1 MIMDEWVECKISDIG
16 TVVGGATPSTKKT
29 ENYEDGKIAWITP
42 KDLSVFSGRYIGR
55 GERNITE
62 TGLKSC
68 STQLMPQNTVLFS
81 SRAPIGYIAIAAN
94 EVCTNQGFKSVIP
107 NENIDPLFLYYLLKY
122 NKDKIE
128 SMGSGTT
135 FKEISG
141 NTMKNIVV
149 SVPIS
154 KEFQEKIA
162 SVLGS
167 IDDKIEENE
176 RINNNLLEQLN
187 ELFSEFF
194 NRSNWNQLSIGE
206 VAEKVAMGPFG
217 SNIKVST
224 FVETGVPIISGNH
237 LRGYFLEEPS
247 YNYITEE
254 HASRLKNSIVYS
266 RDIVFTHAGNIGQ
279 VAMIPTSCEYPYYV
293 LSQRQFFLR
302 CNSDIAVPE
311 YVLLFFH
318 SKQGQH
324 ELLSYA
330 NQTGVPSIAQ
340 PASNLKKICLP
351 VPPIKEQKEWLLL
364 VDPIIALYQNNYHE
378 TKRLCKLRDT
388 LLPKLM
394 SGEIDVSG
402 IDL

>member
-1 MIMDEWVECKISDIG
+1 
-16 TVVGGATPSTKKT
+16 
-29 ENYEDGKIAWITP
+29 
-42 KDLSVFSGRYIGR
+42 
-55 GERNITE
+55 
-62 TGLKSC
+62 
-68 STQLMPQNTVLFS
+68 
-81 SRAPIGYIAIAAN
+81 
-94 EVCTNQGFKSVIP
+94 
-107 NENIDPLFLYYLLKY
+107 
-122 NKDKIE
+122 
-128 SMGSGTT
+128 
-135 FKEISG
+135 
-141 NTMKNIVV
+141 
-149 SVPIS
+149 
-154 KEFQEKIA
+154 
-162 SVLGS
+162 
-167 IDDKIEENE
+167 
-176 RINNNLLEQLN
+176 
-187 ELFSEFF
+187 
-194 NRSNWNQLSIGE
+194 
-206 VAEKVAMGPFG
+206 
-217 SNIKVST
+217 
-224 FVETGVPIISGNH
+224 
-237 LRGYFLEEPS
+237 
-247 YNYITEE
+247 
-254 HASRLKNSIVYS
+254 
-266 RDIVFTHAGNIGQ
+266 
-279 VAMIPTSCEYPYYV
+279 MIPTSCEYPYYV

>member
-1 MIMDEWVECKISDIG
+1 
-16 TVVGGATPSTKKT
+16 
-29 ENYEDGKIAWITP
+29 
-42 KDLSVFSGRYIGR
+42 
-55 GERNITE
+55 
-62 TGLKSC
+62 
-68 STQLMPQNTVLFS
+68 
-81 SRAPIGYIAIAAN
+81 
-94 EVCTNQGFKSVIP
+94 
-107 NENIDPLFLYYLLKY
+107 
-122 NKDKIE
+122 
-128 SMGSGTT
+128 
-135 FKEISG
+135 
-141 NTMKNIVV
+141 
-149 SVPIS
+149 
-154 KEFQEKIA
+154 
-162 SVLGS
+162 
-167 IDDKIEENE
+167 
-176 RINNNLLEQLN
+176 
-187 ELFSEFF
+187 
-194 NRSNWNQLSIGE
+194 
-206 VAEKVAMGPFG
+206 MGPFG

-394 SGEIDVSG
+394 SGEIDVSAVQ
-402 IDL
+402 L

>member
-1 MIMDEWVECKISDIG
+1 MKYKLSNLCEYRKGKIDISDLTNETYI
-16 TVVGGATPSTKKT
+16 ST
-29 ENYEDGKIAWITP
+29 EN
-42 KDLSVFSGRYIGR
+42 
-55 GERNITE
+55 
-62 TGLKSC
+62 
-68 STQLMPQNTVLFS
+68 M
-81 SRAPIGYIAIAAN
+81 
-94 EVCTNQGFKSVIP
+94 IP
-107 NENIDPLFLYYLLKY
+107 NRGGTNVASALPNVKQTNEYREGDVLVSNIRPYFKKIWFATNNGGCSNDVLVFQAKGKTDKRFLYYVLADDMFFTYSMTTSKGTKMPRGDKNAIMAY
-122 NKDKIE
+122 EVPNFKIE
-128 SMGSGTT
+128 VQRKIADILS
-135 FKEISG
+135 ILD
-141 NTMKNIVV
+141 
-149 SVPIS
+149 
-154 KEFQEKIA
+154 EKIR
-162 SVLGS
+162 LN
-167 IDDKIEENE
+167 IK
-176 RINNNLLEQLN
+176 INNNLLEQLN